1 VAGKL
6 VHFELPAQ
14 DTDRAQKFYEEVFG
28 WRFRSLEGQVAT
40 EFDYRMTEA
49 DVQPVGA
56 IYPSQAGERGP
67 IVYFDTDDIEATAEE
82 IRKRGGQAE
91 EKAPIPGTGWFAR
104 AQDPEGNPI
113 SLFQADDS
121 VPAPGEQ

>member
-14 DTDRAQKFYEEVFG
+14 DADRAQKFYEEVFG
-28 WRFRSLEGQVAT
+28 WRFRTASGPI
-40 EFDYRMTEA
+40 DYRMTEA
-49 DVQPVGA
+49 EVQPVGA

-67 IVYFDTDDIEATAEE
+67 IVYFDTDDIDTTSAQ
-82 IRKRGGQAE
+82 IRKRGGQADA
-91 EKAPIPGTGWFAR
+91 KAPIPGIGWFAR

-113 SLFQADDS
+113 SLFQTDES
-121 VPAPGEQ
+121 VPPSGEN

>member
-6 VHFELPAQ
+6 VHFELPAE

-28 WRFRSLEGQVAT
+28 WRFRSMQGEAPI
-40 EFDYRMTEA
+40 DYRMTEA

-67 IVYFDTDDIEATAEE
+67 IVYFDTDDIDATAAQ
-82 IRKRGGQAE
+82 IRERGGHAE
-91 EKAPIPGTGWFAR
+91 DKAPIPGTGWYAR

-113 SLFQADDS
+113 SLFQADES
-121 VPAPGEQ
+121 VPASGQS

>member
-28 WRFRSLEGQVAT
+28 WRFRTASGPI
-40 EFDYRMTEA
+40 DYRMTEA
-49 DVQPVGA
+49 EVQPVGA
-56 IYPSQAGERGP
+56 IYPSQKGERGP
-67 IVYFDTDDIEATAEE
+67 IVYFDTDDIDATAAQ
-82 IRKRGGQAE
+82 IRERGGQAD
-91 EKAPIPGTGWFAR
+91 EKAPIPGIGWFAR

-113 SLFQADDS
+113 SLFQTDES
-121 VPAPGEQ
+121 VSAPAEA